1 MNIVTFFCFYF
12 ALRWVFIIFAPKKMR
27 IAVFCSAN
35 DTIDADFFTM
45 TRELGEWMGHNGH
58 TLVYGGHDTGLMEC
72 VAQAVSTAGGQV
84 IGVIPTVL
92 DHHGHTSRYVDVRI
106 LCETLS
112 ERKDIMLDHCDVV
125 VALPGGLGTLDEVF
139 SVAAASTLGYHDKR
153 VIAFNMKG
161 FWNPLEALLDDL
173 QQRGFIRGDYHR
185 HIAFATDL
193 DELCRLLN
201 ASRP

>member
-1 MNIVTFFCFYF
+1 
-12 ALRWVFIIFAPKKMR
+12 MR

-45 TRELGEWMGHNGH
+45 TRQLGEWIGRNGH

-72 VAQAVSTAGGQV
+72 LAEAVSTAGGQV

-106 LCETLS
+106 LSETLS
-112 ERKDIMLDHCDVV
+112 QRKDIMLDHCDVV

-139 SVAAASTLGYHDKR
+139 TVAASNTLGYHDKR
-153 VIAFNMKG
+153 VIVFNMKG
-161 FWNPLEALLDDL
+161 FWNQLEVLLDDM
-173 QQRGFIRGDYHR
+173 QRRGFIRGDYHR
-185 HIAFATDL
+185 HITFASTL
-193 DELCRLLN
+193 DELFGMLT